1 MPRNVYFSQGT
12 TPEKRLYED
21 ITIEAL
27 KIYGHDVYYI
37 PRTIVNTDAIFNE
50 DALSKFGEAFQ
61 IEMYVENTDGFEGD
75 GDLLSKFGVEVRD
88 SMTLVLATRRW
99 EELVG
104 RFQSTPES
112 RPQEGDLIYFPL
124 VKGLFQISFVEDES
138 PFYQITNLPTFKLTC
153 ELFEYGNE
161 AIDTGISEVDAFET
175 DYAPRTELI
184 LGSGSGTYQVGED
197 VTQTNATSGITV
209 TGEVSTVGTG
219 KIEISSQ
226 VASDGSNTL
235 FAPTSAGTTGNIIG
249 ATSAASYEIASIDAF
264 SSIDNNDPYA
274 DNEDFE
280 TIGNNFI
287 DFTETNP
294 FGEPDVIS

>member
-161 AIDTGISEVDAFET
+161 AIDTGISEVDQFET
-175 DYAPRTELI
+175 DYASRTELT
-184 LGSGSGTYQVGED
+184 LGAGSGTYQVGED

-249 ATSAASYEIASIDAF
+249 ATSSASYEIASIDAF
-264 SSIDNNDPYA
+264 NSIDNNDPYA